1 MHQIAKTVGV
11 GQGTLYRHYANKD
24 ELCMDLVMESFLRF
38 RDNVDAY
45 LELTKDRTVLERLE
59 TVME

>member
-1 MHQIAKTVGV
+1 
-11 GQGTLYRHYANKD
+11 
-24 ELCMDLVMESFLRF
+24 MDLVMESFLRF